1 MTMNQSLVKTD
12 PAGALTSERIDPQRL
27 RANYA
32 KFKANEMSANTR
44 KTYVSQWR
52 AFEMWCKA
60 NGLPALPAEAVTL
73 SAYMEHL
80 YDRGKQR
87 STIDIAR
94 AAIKWHHLDAGYSNP
109 FSDAELV
116 KMYGG
121 LIRTL
126 ADEGR
131 TTPHVKPTINLE
143 DLRAMS
149 RACGDTLIGLRDRAL
164 VLVAYAGWMRR
175 AEPLKLRV
183 EAMEWHADYVRCWL
197 GATKTDQ
204 TGAANEYITVPKIDD
219 DDLCGYR
226 ALRAWL
232 DAAGI
237 TSGAVFVK
245 ITYGKLSHV
254 PLARDNYINEI
265 VERAAKRAGL
275 DAGRIAPHR
284 AFRASPITAAAHAD
298 ENPALISKR
307 ARHKSFETTKKYI
320 DRNAGDDVRVGRAA
334 Y

>member
-1 MTMNQSLVKTD
+1 MTQALTTTN
-12 PAGALTSERIDPQRL
+12 PAGALTSERIDPMRL
-27 RANYA
+27 RANFE

-44 KTYVSQWR
+44 KTYASQWGT
-52 AFEMWCKA
+52 FEKWCRK
-60 NGLPALPAEAVTL
+60 NGLPSLPAEAVTL
-73 SAYMEHL
+73 SAYIEHL
-80 YDRGKQR
+80 YSRGKQR

-94 AAIKWHHLDAGYSNP
+94 AAIKWYHLDAGYTNP
-109 FSDAELV
+109 FNDADLE
-116 KMYGG
+116 KMYSGV
-121 LIRTL
+121 IRTL

-131 TTPHVKPTINLE
+131 TTPRVKPIINLE

-149 RACGDTLIGLRDRAL
+149 RACGDTLIGLRDRAIIL
-164 VLVAYAGWMRR
+164 SAYAGWMRR
-175 AEPLKLRV
+175 GEPLKLRV

-197 GATKTDQ
+197 GKTKTDQ

-219 DDLCGYR
+219 DELCGYR

-237 TSGAVFVK
+237 TSGPAFVK
-245 ITYGKLSHV
+245 ITYGKLTHQ
-254 PLARDNYINEI
+254 PLTCESYINEI
-265 VERAAKRAGL
+265 VARVAGRAGL
-275 DAGRIAPHR
+275 DVDRIAPHR

>member
-1 MTMNQSLVKTD
+1 MNQALTTTTT
-12 PAGALTSERIDPQRL
+12 AGALASERIDPQRL
-27 RANYA
+27 RANFE
-32 KFKANEMSANTR
+32 KFKANETSSNTR
-44 KTYVSQWR
+44 KTYASQWHT
-52 AFEMWCKA
+52 FQEWCKK

-73 SAYMEHL
+73 AAYIEHL
-80 YDRGKQR
+80 YNAGKQR

-94 AAIKWHHLDAGYSNP
+94 AAIKWHHLDAGHANP
-109 FSDAELV
+109 FSDVDLE
-116 KMYGG
+116 KMYSGVV
-121 LIRTL
+121 RTL

-131 TTPHVKPTINLE
+131 TTPKVKPTINLE

-164 VLVAYAGWMRR
+164 ILVAYAGWMRR

-204 TGAANEYITVPKIDD
+204 TGANNEYITVPKIDD
-219 DDLCGYR
+219 AELCGYR

-232 DAAGI
+232 DASGI
-237 TSGAVFVK
+237 TAGAVFVK
-245 ITYGKLSHV
+245 ITYGKLTKV
-254 PLARDNYINEI
+254 ALGRDNYINEI
-265 VERAAKRAGL
+265 VERIALRAGL

-284 AFRASPITAAAHAD
+284 AFRASPITAAVHAD
-298 ENPALISKR
+298 ENLALISKR